1 MLCYGNFSPVVALVS
16 IKSILKWLT
25 FTGDIN
31 ESYIPKVRKWDN
43 YKIWTVNCMLII
55 LFISS
60 LFSHLI
66 NWVHQIIINVVF
78 PMQAKECN
86 ISFTLAEKKATPNPV
101 IKESTGALPSLCSN
115 VSLPSLFSS
124 SPFSL
129 FAFFPLPLPF
139 LSPPFLPLSIL
150 FQLTV
155 WLGTNVHCL
164 SSICSQNGYLRG
176 GVRSPCLSF
185 SWGKGHSWLPRGGA
199 DTAAGLCPSFRVG
212 CLLDLTL
219 G

>member
-1 MLCYGNFSPVVALVS
+1 
-16 IKSILKWLT
+16 
-25 FTGDIN
+25 
-31 ESYIPKVRKWDN
+31 
-43 YKIWTVNCMLII
+43 MLII

-66 NWVHQIIINVVF
+66 NWVHQIIVSVVL
-78 PMQAKECN
+78 PMQAKEYN
-86 ISFTLAEKKATPNPV
+86 ISLPWQKKRATPNPV
-101 IKESTGALPSLCSN
+101 IKELTGALPSLCSN
-115 VSLPSLFSS
+115 VSLPSPPFLLISIS
-124 SPFSL
+124 LLSISPFP
-129 FAFFPLPLPF
+129 FFPFPLPF
-139 LSPPFLPLSIL
+139 LSPLFLPLSIL

-155 WLGTNVHCL
+155 WLGINAPCL

-185 SWGKGHSWLPRGGA
+185 SWGKGHSWLAWRGAG
-199 DTAAGLCPSFRVG
+199 TAVGLCPSFRGG